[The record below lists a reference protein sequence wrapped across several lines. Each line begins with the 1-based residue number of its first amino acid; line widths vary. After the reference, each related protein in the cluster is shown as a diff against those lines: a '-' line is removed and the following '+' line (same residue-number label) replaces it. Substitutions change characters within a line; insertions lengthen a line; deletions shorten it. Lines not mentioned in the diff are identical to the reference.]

1 MTAPPDLPAD
11 WPLRDHSA
19 LVACPPHRWHVQTL
33 GSGPTLLLLHG
44 AGGAAHSWRNLA
56 PLLAQHFRLV
66 MPDLPGHGFTRQ
78 GNRSRLG
85 LDGMAEDTARL
96 LRHLGET
103 PVAIVGHSAGAAIAL
118 RMAEDMPL
126 RAVIGIN
133 AALGQFEGIAG
144 VIFPAMARALALLPF
159 IPTAFSRLSGTPQR
173 VAALIDST
181 GSRIDAR
188 GLDLYRRL
196 VNMPAHVDGTLAMM
210 SQWRLQGL
218 LSRLPGLQPPT
229 LLIAAE
235 DDRTVPPDVSA
246 RAASRMPGARLLRLA
261 EGGHLVHESHAAAVA
276 QAVIAFLA
284 ATGTPVGRQ
293 APVSGP

>member
-19 LVACPPHRWHVQTL
+19 AVACPPHRWHVQTL
-33 GSGPTLLLLHG
+33 GHGPTLLLLHG
-44 AGGAAHSWRNLA
+44 AGGATHSWRHLA
-56 PLLAQHFRLV
+56 PLLAPRFRLL
-66 MPDLPGHGFTRQ
+66 MPDLPGHGFSRR

-85 LDGMAEDTARL
+85 LDGMAEDTIRL
-96 LRHLGET
+96 LHHLGET
-103 PVAIVGHSAGAAIAL
+103 PQAVVGHSAGAAIAL
-118 RMAEDMPL
+118 RMAETLPL
-126 RAVIGIN
+126 HAVIGIN
-133 AALGQFEGIAG
+133 AALGPFEGIAG
-144 VIFPAMARALALLPF
+144 VIFPAMARALALIPF

-196 VNMPAHVDGTLAMM
+196 VANPVHVDGTLAMM
-210 SQWRLQGL
+210 SQWQLDGL
-218 LSRLPGLQPPT
+218 LARLPALSTPT

-246 RAASRMPGARLLRLA
+246 RAAARMPDARLLCLT
-261 EGGHLVHESHAAAVA
+261 EGGHLVHESHATTVAEAVT
-276 QAVIAFLA
+276 AFLSE
-284 ATGTPVGRQ
+284 TGVMPAR
-293 APVSGP
+293 